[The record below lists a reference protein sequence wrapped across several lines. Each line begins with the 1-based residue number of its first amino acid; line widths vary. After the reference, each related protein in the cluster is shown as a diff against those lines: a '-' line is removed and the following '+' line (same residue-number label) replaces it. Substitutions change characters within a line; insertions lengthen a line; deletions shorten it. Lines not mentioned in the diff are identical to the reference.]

1 MFNVQIR
8 CECEFSGN
16 TQGSKPPISKPL
28 TETNE
33 IFMLGRLRYH
43 IYICILYHEQAITHI
58 HTHIFICLYRKYTIL
73 IPASFVLDNDK

>member
-43 IYICILYHEQAITHI
+43 IYICIFYHE
-58 HTHIFICLYRKYTIL
+58 
-73 IPASFVLDNDK
+73 